1 MTLFS
6 PEQYPPCNMSTNL
19 PFIKQMHVHI
29 YYDFIVSA
37 ALNLEFSEDKIFLYM
52 SKQTGQNK
60 SSLYRTNACVYFI
73 VHAALILEFSQ
84 NKFFLHM
91 PKQTQQNVQS

>member
-1 MTLFS
+1 
-6 PEQYPPCNMSTNL
+6 
-19 PFIKQMHVHI
+19 MHVHI

-60 SSLYRTNACVYFI
+60 SSLYRTNACVLLYMLPSSWNFLRI
-73 VHAALILEFSQ
+73 NSFFTCL
-84 NKFFLHM
+84 NKPNKMSSH
-91 PKQTQQNVQS
+91 KRS

>member
-1 MTLFS
+1 
-6 PEQYPPCNMSTNL
+6 
-19 PFIKQMHVHI
+19 MHVHI

-37 ALNLEFSEDKIFLYM
+37 ALNLKFSEDKIFFTCL
-52 SKQTGQNK
+52 NK
-60 SSLYRTNACVYFI
+60 PVKINPPFIEKMHVYINYVFI

-91 PKQTQQNVQS
+91 PKQTQQNFQS